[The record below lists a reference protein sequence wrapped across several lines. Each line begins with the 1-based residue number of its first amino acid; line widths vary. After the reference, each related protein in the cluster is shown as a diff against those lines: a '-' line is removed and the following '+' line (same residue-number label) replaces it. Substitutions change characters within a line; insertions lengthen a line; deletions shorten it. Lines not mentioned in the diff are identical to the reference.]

1 MNATKY
7 VSYIRVS
14 TTEQGE
20 SGLGLE
26 AQRKA
31 VSDYLARESCELIG
45 EFVEVESGSRNDR
58 AQLLAAI
65 ELCKGK
71 KATLLIAK
79 LDRLARN
86 VAFISTLM
94 ESGLD
99 FVAVD
104 NPHANKLM
112 IRMLAAFA
120 EHERDEIRARTE
132 AALAAAKARGVVLG
146 RYGREVLSK
155 KNHAK
160 AIERARELAPTV
172 IALWAQRLTVLQI
185 CEVMNQREIPS
196 AQGRRWH
203 PATVHA
209 LIRRVRKYWE
219 WPSIGLKTLCSK
231 PRPAQSVADFDGDI
245 IFFPPLVSSMTASR

>member
-1 MNATKY
+1 MSATKF

-14 TTEQGE
+14 TTEQGD

-26 AQRKA
+26 AQRRA
-31 VSDYLARESCELIG
+31 VSDYLAREGCELIG

-65 ELCKGK
+65 ELCKRK

-99 FVAVD
+99 FLAVD

-112 IRMLAAFA
+112 IHMLAAFA
-120 EHERDEIRARTE
+120 EHERDQISLRTK

-155 KNHAK
+155 RNHVN
-160 AIERARELAPTV
+160 AIRQAGELAHV
-172 IALWAQRLTVLQI
+172 INELRIRGLTVNQI
-185 CEVMNQREIPS
+185 CAVMNQREIPT
-196 AQGRRWH
+196 AQGKQWH
-203 PATVHA
+203 PATVHS
-209 LIRRVRKYWE
+209 LMRRVRNIE
-219 WPSIGLKTLCSK
+219 NGRVL
-231 PRPAQSVADFDGDI
+231 A
-245 IFFPPLVSSMTASR
+245 